1 MPPAYA
7 QLNAPWE
14 AALVGSTLD
23 EVKNAAVRYEI
34 DLRSLFIQYANGAEM
49 MSAARFFEFAY
60 DTKLTQDSGDADGF
74 FRMCLKTSYK
84 RSLKIGFDRFLAA
97 LARIVDNSAVTNDKT
112 VPNACDLLFQYHIA
126 PTMQG
131 RDAWFWMG
139 TKGSSAPGR
148 FAPRRIP
155 PTLDYVGTHLPLVAV
170 QPGEQD
176 VEVNHREGNFF
187 SFDERDFSKYGN
199 FRKKMELEA
208 GEGRPAENNG
218 TFDRGP
224 LPLAKTY
231 LPTCVE
237 AAWVNHSSGVEA
249 QDLGQVMLD
258 YTANS
263 VLESFDHATGEKA
276 TFQGVEQIAIFYE
289 GLFRMMADRSAF
301 NAPVE
306 AVTEE
311 PKQVFLVW
319 SCPSSGVLSVS
330 ETFLYDDD
338 FKIVRHN
345 FTGTFA

>member
-1 MPPAYA
+1 MRHTACLTCRLHRTPP
-7 QLNAPWE
+7 LL
-14 AALVGSTLD
+14 AL
-23 EVKNAAVRYEI
+23 
-34 DLRSLFIQYANGAEM
+34 SLSPAL
-49 MSAARFFEFAY
+49 S
-60 DTKLTQDSGDADGF
+60 LLQDSGDADGF

-218 TFDRGP
+218 GWAGGRVG
-224 LPLAKTY
+224 
-231 LPTCVE
+231 
-237 AAWVNHSSGVEA
+237 
-249 QDLGQVMLD
+249 GQVGRWAGGL
-258 YTANS
+258 
-263 VLESFDHATGEKA
+263 ATLTSTQQEKH
-276 TFQGVEQIAIFYE
+276 T
-289 GLFRMMADRSAF
+289 D
-301 NAPVE
+301 
-306 AVTEE
+306 
-311 PKQVFLVW
+311 
-319 SCPSSGVLSVS
+319 
-330 ETFLYDDD
+330 
-338 FKIVRHN
+338 
-345 FTGTFA
+345 GTMCASH